1 MNKFPFLP
9 LLLAAGGLLP
19 AAQLVNPAFETEQ
32 GWEKWRDGKQT
43 ERRLSEHGRN
53 NSRCAF
59 ISAPAGEKG
68 AYLQRIKN
76 PQPGDYTLTCWYRTS
91 LGKQCARLEVTGKR
105 DGKAGFSRSAALPG
119 SQDWNTGSLAFQL
132 PAGITELIVTLFVAN
147 GKAWF
152 DDLALQA
159 APPAASPGLTPAIC
173 RIIWWMKCWITST
186 PARAIFC

>member
-59 ISAPAGEKG
+59 ISARPEK
-68 AYLQRIKN
+68 R
-76 PQPGDYTLTCWYRTS
+76 
-91 LGKQCARLEVTGKR
+91 RL
-105 DGKAGFSRSAALPG
+105 SAE
-119 SQDWNTGSLAFQL
+119 D
-132 PAGITELIVTLFVAN
+132 
-147 GKAWF
+147 
-152 DDLALQA
+152 
-159 APPAASPGLTPAIC
+159 
-173 RIIWWMKCWITST
+173 
-186 PARAIFC
+186 